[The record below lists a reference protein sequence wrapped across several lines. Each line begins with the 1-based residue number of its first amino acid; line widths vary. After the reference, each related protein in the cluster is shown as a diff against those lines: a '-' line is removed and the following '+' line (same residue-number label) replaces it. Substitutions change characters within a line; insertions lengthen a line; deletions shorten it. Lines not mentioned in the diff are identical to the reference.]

1 MVLLRQHKSQTVT
14 ITMIDPPT
22 ETLNELADIAKTLG
36 HAHRLSLLEVIFQH
50 ESSVERLS
58 KLSGLSI
65 TNTSQHLQQLRR
77 QGFVQT
83 RREGKHVLY
92 RIGAGPVAN
101 VLAALRDYLSFQ
113 QAEIHRV
120 ISDSIHH
127 PEHMEG
133 VSIEELIPKLEEGV
147 LLLDVRS
154 EEDYAAGHIPG
165 AINIP
170 TEALEQHFAEL
181 PRDQDILAYCGGRY
195 CVLSIQAVS
204 LLRAKGFKAQR
215 LGDGFPGWQA
225 AGLRVEALRH

>member
-1 MVLLRQHKSQTVT
+1 MK
-14 ITMIDPPT
+14 MIDPATKP
-22 ETLNELADIAKTLG
+22 LNELADIAKTLG
-36 HAHRLSLLEVIFQH
+36 HAHRLALLEAIFQR
-50 ESSVERLS
+50 ESSVERLTQ
-58 KLSGLSI
+58 LSGLSI

-77 QGFVQT
+77 AGFVQT
-83 RREGKHVLY
+83 RRDGKHVLY
-92 RIGAGPVAN
+92 RIGTGPVAN
-101 VLAALRDYLSFQ
+101 VLAALHDYLDFQ
-113 QAEIHRV
+113 QAEIQRV
-120 ISDSIHH
+120 VSGNVHH
-127 PEHMEG
+127 PEHLEG
-133 VSIEELIPKLEEGV
+133 VSIEELIARLEEGV

-215 LGDGFPGWQA
+215 LEDGFPGWQA
-225 AGLRVEALRH
+225 AGLRIEAMRR